1 MPLIKYL
8 LQFAVHQYGLTARPS
23 NNKDF
28 KVQYAQRELLGFS
41 DSDLEMIEDLII
53 EKLSL

>member
-1 MPLIKYL
+1 L

-41 DSDLEMIEDLII
+41 NSDLEMIEDLII